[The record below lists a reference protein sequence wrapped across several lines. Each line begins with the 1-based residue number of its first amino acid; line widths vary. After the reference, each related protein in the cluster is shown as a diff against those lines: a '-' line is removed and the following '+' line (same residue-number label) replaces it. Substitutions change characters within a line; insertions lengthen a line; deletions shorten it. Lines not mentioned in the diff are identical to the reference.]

1 MASNAEQLPK
11 PSSNWE
17 GLGPYLKGV
26 REELRKA
33 IWPTRSEL
41 IQSTQ
46 VVVAAIVGMAV
57 FCGGFDFILSR
68 VTGFAFGK

>member
-11 PSSNWE
+11 PPSNWE

-46 VVVAAIVGMAV
+46 VVVASIVGMAI
-57 FCGGFDFILSR
+57 FCGGFDFVLKKLSD
-68 VTGFAFGK
+68 FAFAK